1 MRFQFVRNKP
11 GRPASLFVT
20 KLGSGAIKGTT
31 KKLNQPISNVRVR
44 LYERSSG
51 NKLHLADTSSD
62 KNGSYMFLNLPNGR
76 VFYVVG
82 IDSAKKYNAVIAD
95 GVVAK

>member
-44 LYERSSG
+44 LYERNNG
-51 NKLHLADTSSD
+51 NKLHLGDTSSD
-62 KNGSYMFLNLPNGR
+62 KNGSYMFLNLPNDR
-76 VFYVVG
+76 DFYVVG
-82 IDSAKKYNAVIAD
+82 IDPAKKYNAVIAD
-95 GVVAK
+95 GVRAK